1 MCRSFINA
9 GNIPVNMPLYVEKS
23 GEKIAS
29 ENELKK
35 LESKSQGMDKGI
47 VITIVHSSIYRSQ
60 IIGMSSRQIK

>member
-1 MCRSFINA
+1 
-9 GNIPVNMPLYVEKS
+9 MPLYVEKS

-35 LESKSQGMDKGI
+35 LESKSQGMDTGI
-47 VITIVHSSIYRSQ
+47 VIIIVHSSIYRSQ